1 MLSQPIRRLM
11 GRDKLVTAAPQA
23 SIYEVA
29 RLMLEHGI
37 GAVAVVEDGSLTG
50 IFTERDAVFRVIAQ
64 GCDVHAVSVSKVMT
78 PHPVTVDPEVS
89 LGRAMVLMQ
98 ERGFRHLPVVED
110 GNLIG
115 MVSSRDA
122 LDPEI
127 EDFICEERRRQAL
140 S

>member
-11 GRDKLVTAAPQA
+11 GRDKMVTAAPQA

-29 RLMLEHGI
+29 RLMLEHDV
-37 GAVAVVEDGSLTG
+37 GAIAVVEDGSLTG

-64 GCDVHAVSVSKVMT
+64 DCDVHAVSVSKVMT
-78 PHPVTVDPEVS
+78 PQPVTVDPEVS
-89 LGRAMVLMQ
+89 LGRAMMLMQ
-98 ERGFRHLPVVED
+98 SRGFRHLPVVED
-110 GNLIG
+110 GKLIG
-115 MVSSRDA
+115 MVSARDA